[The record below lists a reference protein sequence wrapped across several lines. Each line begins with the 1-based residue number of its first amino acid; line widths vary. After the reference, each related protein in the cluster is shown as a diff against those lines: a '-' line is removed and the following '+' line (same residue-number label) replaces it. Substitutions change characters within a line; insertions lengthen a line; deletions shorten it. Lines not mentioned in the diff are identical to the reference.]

1 MLGRKNYTREEVD
14 HAQAAIDQQLVAYR
28 ELVGAMGGVKADQ
41 KLDAARDAFEA
52 RFVNN
57 LVLVLDRYFVHR
69 IRAVTGKDGNAL
81 NEVEL
86 LTESLISNDGV
97 MRANN
102 VIKLVPDQSITKVQ
116 FGEPIKLTLDQFERL
131 SAAFFAELE
140 SKFL

>member
-1 MLGRKNYTREEVD
+1 
-14 HAQAAIDQQLVAYR
+14 
-28 ELVGAMGGVKADQ
+28 
-41 KLDAARDAFEA
+41 
-52 RFVNN
+52 
-57 LVLVLDRYFVHR
+57 VHR